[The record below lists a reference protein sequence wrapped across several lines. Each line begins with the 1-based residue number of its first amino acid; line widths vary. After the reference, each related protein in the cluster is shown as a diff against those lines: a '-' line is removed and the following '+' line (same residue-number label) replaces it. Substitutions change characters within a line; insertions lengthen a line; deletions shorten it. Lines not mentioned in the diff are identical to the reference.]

1 MIQCGATASIVQRTL
16 RARAD
21 PCFKPMH
28 ASPATLFSLAG
39 KTALITGASRGI
51 GLAIARLYARAG
63 ANVILNA
70 RKAEV
75 LQAAVDS
82 ITADGLPAKGLA
94 MNAGKSD
101 ESPRLIEA
109 AVALFGGLDI
119 LVNNA
124 AANPI
129 YGPVE
134 LATPEIFAKIM
145 NVNLQA
151 PFELAKAARPHL
163 KARGGG
169 SIINMS
175 SIGGRNPEPGLG
187 IYSVSKAALLSLTQ
201 VLAKEWGAE
210 GITVNAIC
218 PGLIKTDFSAALW
231 KDDVTMQHMLRQ
243 QPIQRIGEGD
253 DIAAMALYLASDAAR
268 FTTGATFT
276 VDGGY
281 LA

>member
-1 MIQCGATASIVQRTL
+1 MSAAPTA
-16 RARAD
+16 
-21 PCFKPMH
+21 P
-28 ASPATLFSLAG
+28 FSLAG

-51 GLAIARLYARAG
+51 GLAIAQMYARAG

-70 RKAEV
+70 RKIDV
-75 LQAAVDS
+75 LTTAVDGIVAEGGS
-82 ITADGLPAKGLA
+82 ARALA
-94 MNAGKSD
+94 MNAGRPEQAPD
-101 ESPRLIEA
+101 LIDA
-109 AVALFGGLDI
+109 AVAMFGGLDI

-134 LATPEIFAKIM
+134 LATPEIFSKIM
-145 NVNLQA
+145 NVNLHT
-151 PFELAKAARPHL
+151 PFELAKLARPHMA
-163 KARGGG
+163 ARGGG

-201 VLAKEWGAE
+201 VLAKEWGVD

-218 PGLIKTDFSAALW
+218 PGLIKTDFSSALW
-231 KDDVTMQHMLRQ
+231 SNDTTMQHMLRQ
-243 QPIQRIGEGD
+243 QPIQRIGEGE